1 MEIAY
6 KATFVKQL
14 KKLDE
19 DLQNEV
25 LEKIDLFKDINNHNI
40 LNVHKLHGKF
50 KEKYSF
56 YVNYKIRVVFM
67 WISKNEV
74 ALLVVGDHDLYK

>member
-14 KKLDE
+14 NKLDD

-25 LEKIDLFKDINNHNI
+25 LEKIDLFKDVKNHKT